1 MTDVG
6 SIEFVTIEVADTTV
20 AEAFYT
26 AAFEVGSRVRV
37 RASQAPTTGFRGFTM
52 SLIMSQPATVNSLI
66 DSALDAGAKVLK
78 PAVKSLWGY
87 GGVVQAPDGTI
98 WTVASS
104 SKKDTGPAI
113 RQIDAIVLQL
123 GVTDVAA
130 SKQFYLDHGLTV
142 AKSYGSRYVELD
154 TGPIKL
160 TLNKRGALAKTA
172 GVSPDGTGSHRLLIG
187 SDAGAFTDSDGFVWE
202 ARMD

>member
-1 MTDVG
+1 MTDMG
-6 SIEFVTIEVADTTV
+6 SIEFVTIEVADTAV
-20 AEAFYT
+20 AEAFYN
-26 AAFEVGSRVRV
+26 AAFEAGSRVRV
-37 RASQAPTTGFRGFTM
+37 RASRAPTTGFRGFTM
-52 SLIMSQPATVNSLI
+52 SLVVSQPAIVNSLI
-66 DSALDAGAKVLK
+66 DGALGAGAKVLK
-78 PAVKSLWGY
+78 PAAKSLWGY

-104 SKKDTGPAI
+104 SKKDTGPAT
-113 RQIDAIVLQL
+113 RRIDAIVLQL

-130 SKQFYLDHGLTV
+130 SKQFYLGHGLTV

-154 TGPIKL
+154 TSPIKL

-202 ARMD
+202 SRMD